1 MFSPSREAKKAS
13 GPFPGAEGRS
23 LNLPQFFGPKVSQP
37 AQIITSGSAGRNAEL
52 GIPDAD
58 RARPQPAD
66 DPRGVPILDVTPDL
80 PLEVGEG
87 LECN

>member
-1 MFSPSREAKKAS
+1 M
-13 GPFPGAEGRS
+13 
-23 LNLPQFFGPKVSQP
+23 NLPQFFGPKVSQP

-66 DPRGVPILDVTPDL
+66 DPRGWSGRRPGLDHPEVLRVPQAQWLSAHPF
-80 PLEVGEG
+80 P
-87 LECN
+87 